1 MLSPLLKK
9 QKPTMNCIF
18 ILLNFIIW
26 HLELIPLVAMLNWLN
41 SAAVIPPFMP
51 TVKQLGYDGFA
62 IKRVKE

>member
-1 MLSPLLKK
+1 
-9 QKPTMNCIF
+9 MNCIF